1 MLISVPNSYSNNA
14 TENGDMIKGD
24 DDAFH
29 EDDDDISLEGLDDDD
44 DISTILDASICIVCC
59 ILLAWCNLNHVAL
72 DLP

>member
-1 MLISVPNSYSNNA
+1 MSTSVPNSYSNNV
-14 TENGDMIKGD
+14 TENGNMIKGE